1 LIDLLGQE
9 KFLVFH
15 RHQALL
21 EPLILQLDLVLF
33 PLQLLHLLS
42 LAFPRRLS
50 GLTVPQHSF
59 DATLLF
65 LIFGLGSLS
74 WRKIRLGGG

>member
-33 PLQLLHLLS
+33 SLQLLHLLS

-50 GLTVPQHSF
+50 GLTVP
-59 DATLLF
+59 
-65 LIFGLGSLS
+65 
-74 WRKIRLGGG
+74 